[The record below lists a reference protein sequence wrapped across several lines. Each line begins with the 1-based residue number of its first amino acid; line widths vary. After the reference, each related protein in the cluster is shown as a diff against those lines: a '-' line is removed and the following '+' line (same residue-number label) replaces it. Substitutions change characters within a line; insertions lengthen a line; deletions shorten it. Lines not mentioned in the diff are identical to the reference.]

1 MKKGILIAATA
12 LAFTGSSIV
21 AVVFPV
27 QKSAAFTTYDVAKW
41 VKISGCSSPGP
52 AILYM
57 DPACN
62 VNNQCYYFDGIVQR
76 SMQGLACN

>member
-1 MKKGILIAATA
+1 MKKGILIAATT
-12 LAFTGSSIV
+12 LAFAGSSVV

-27 QKSAAFTTYDVAKW
+27 QESAAFTYDVAKW

-62 VNNQCYYFDGIVQR
+62 VTNQCYYFDGIVQR
-76 SMQGLACN
+76 PMQGLSCN